1 MQTIK
6 ITTSQNIDIDY
17 QLAGLGSRIL
27 ARLIDYAVFI
37 GAYWVMFI
45 VLGIF
50 VGLHNDYNGN
60 GTNVGVIIIICSW
73 IFLCLLYDLLCEIFF
88 NGQSIGKFAMKI
100 KVISLNG
107 ARPRVGQYL
116 LRWFFRLIDF
126 GITLGSAAVIAVALT
141 DNKQRLG
148 DLVAGTAVVSLSPKN
163 SFNELAFG
171 PPPADYEPVYTQVA
185 QLSDGDVVLIHD
197 VIRNFNRTR
206 NSMLV
211 YKLAMKLKSYL
222 NVTYP
227 REINEYQFL
236 EIVMNDYNTI
246 TAKNAI

>member
-17 QLAGLGSRIL
+17 QLAGLGNRIL

-37 GAYWVMFI
+37 GAYWLMFI
-45 VLGIF
+45 VMGIF
-50 VGLHNDYNGN
+50 VGLHNDYNSE
-60 GTNVGVIIIICSW
+60 GTNVGVIIIVCSW
-73 IFLCLLYDLLCEIFF
+73 VFLCLLYDLICEIFF
-88 NGQSIGKFAMKI
+88 NGQSIGKFALKI

-126 GITLGSAAVIAVALT
+126 GITAGSAAIICVALT
-141 DNKQRLG
+141 DKKQRLG
-148 DLVAGTAVVSLSPKN
+148 DLVAGTAVVNLSPKN
-163 SFNELAFG
+163 SFNELVFG
-171 PPPADYEPVYTQVA
+171 PPPADYEPMYNQVA
-185 QLSDGDVVLIHD
+185 QLTDRDVVLIHD

-206 NSMLV
+206 NSVLV
-211 YKLAMKLKSYL
+211 YKLAMKLKSFL
-222 NVTYP
+222 NISYD

-236 EIVMNDYNTI
+236 EIVLNDYNSL
-246 TAKNAI
+246 TARSEL